1 MDKNPFGYFPQI
13 QLCKEKPAD
22 DSLLGHIFCWGMI
35 CLYILFIIS
44 LIIYQLRSIFW
55 FKLVLPLKNKDSELE
70 RVELENL
77 GKR

>member
-1 MDKNPFGYFPQI
+1 
-13 QLCKEKPAD
+13 
-22 DSLLGHIFCWGMI
+22 MI

-77 GKR
+77 GKRNEQPSNYPYIKVESSNKQNISRLLPV